1 MDGGQFFR
9 GVVMEVSRIELYD
22 FKIVLT
28 EREFS
33 EIRDISD
40 WLKCSIENA
49 FIATYLRGLLAMI
62 AEFDKKG

>member
-1 MDGGQFFR
+1 
-9 GVVMEVSRIELYD
+9 MEVSRIELYD